1 MTKQEVKQ
9 MIEQLQELNE
19 KRVLVD
25 ELGKDN
31 WRKLLRMNHWE
42 EQEDGK
48 SFLRVN

>member
-9 MIEQLQELNE
+9 MTEQVQESNE
-19 KRVLVD
+19 DKDFVD

>member
-1 MTKQEVKQ
+1 MT
-9 MIEQLQELNE
+9 EQLQEPNE

-25 ELGKDN
+25 ELGKDY